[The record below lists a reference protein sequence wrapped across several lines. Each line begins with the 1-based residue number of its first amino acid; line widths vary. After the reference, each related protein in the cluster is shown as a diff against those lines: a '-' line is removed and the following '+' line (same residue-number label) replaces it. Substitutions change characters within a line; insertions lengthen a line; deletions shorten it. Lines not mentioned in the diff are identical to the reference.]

1 MKKKKILIVIPDGVS
16 LRNFLFTDF
25 PEIARESGL
34 QIVYWN
40 ATTYDIAGEGEKEI
54 KLEPAPRATTD
65 LYKRAK
71 ILAELDHFKDRFQD
85 PIYEKY
91 EFRNSSKGIKNK
103 IKNLIV
109 SRLRR
114 NHSGEK
120 GLEVLRIRMNESERK
135 SQYYKH
141 CRVVLKNEAPDLV
154 FCANQRPVNAI
165 APITAAKDIG
175 IPTACFIFSWDNL
188 PKATKV
194 IDTDFYFVWSNYMKK
209 ELLEYYPFVQ
219 EQQVKITGTPQF
231 EIHYKEEVIMS
242 RKEFYKKYDLN
253 PQKDYLCFSG
263 DDITTSPHDEI
274 FLKDVAESVRNL
286 NRKGEEMG
294 VIFRR
299 CPVDFSGRYGT
310 VIEEYNDVIRSI
322 DPQWSRGVDSWDQ
335 VMPTRQDMMLQ
346 TNIIQHSFMVIN
358 VGSSMVFDFIAKNK
372 PCGFLN
378 YKPRIENLE
387 KDIREVYDYVHFR
400 SMPDKKA
407 VYWINEVQE
416 IEDVIKSAKNN
427 TSVSIEITKQW
438 YEIINSSEGKANSQ
452 ITQQLQQIIK

>member
-1 MKKKKILIVIPDGVS
+1 MKKKKILVIIPDGVS

-25 PEIARESGL
+25 PDIAREAGL

-54 KLEPAPRATTD
+54 KLKPRPRVITD

-71 ILAELDHFKDRFQD
+71 ILAELDHFKDRFRD

-109 SRLRR
+109 SWLRR
-114 NHSGEK
+114 IHSGEK
-120 GLEVLRIRMNESERK
+120 GLEVLRSRIIGSERK
-135 SQYYKH
+135 SQYYKD
-141 CRVVLKNEAPDLV
+141 CREVLKNEAPDLV

-165 APITAAKDIG
+165 APVTAAKDLG

-194 IDTDFYFVWSNYMKK
+194 IDTDFYFVWSNYMKN
-209 ELLEYYPFVQ
+209 ELLEYYPFIQ

-242 RKEFYKKYDLN
+242 RKDFFKKYGLN
-253 PQKDYLCFSG
+253 PEKDYLCFSG

-274 FLKDVAESVRNL
+274 FLKDVAETVRKL
-286 NRKGEEMG
+286 NRNGEELG

-299 CPVDFSGRYGT
+299 CPVDFSERYDT
-310 VIEEYNDVIRSI
+310 VIEEYSDVIKPV
-322 DPQWSRGVDSWDQ
+322 DPEWSGGEGSWDQ
-335 VMPTRQDMMLQ
+335 VMPTRADMILQ

-358 VGSSMVFDFIAKNK
+358 VASSMVFDFATRDKACAYI
-372 PCGFLN
+372 N
-378 YKPRIENLE
+378 YIPDIPNLK
-387 KDIREVYDYVHFR
+387 KDVREIYEYVHFR
-400 SMPDKKA
+400 SMPDRGA

-416 IEDVIKSAKNN
+416 IEDVIMLAKNN
-427 TSVSIEITKQW
+427 TSDSVEITKQW
-438 YEIINSSEGKANSQ
+438 YKIINASDGKANSQ
-452 ITQQLQQIIK
+452 ITQEFQLIIK